1 MEPEYAPDKATQTLS
16 LHKPLTG
23 REAEIVPQTV
33 LTDQEVEA
41 MIREVNPKAHL
52 LRKLPFW
59 MSVSLI
65 SIIGG
70 LVGGLVGGIGVLLLS
85 AFGLSAFLLLFGFMA
100 WGFYYL
106 YHIVPH
112 RLKKKGRREI
122 LNKIEATHDVRFI
135 APLIDLWAGGKNMNY
150 PLIYEIVQTLTPLL
164 PSLTSEN
171 AEALP
176 PKQRK
181 LLYRVLALTP
191 INFSKMQEKVYGELV
206 TDCLVEIIQALTR
219 IGDTGALPTMRSLL
233 KLKGETDWHIRVRG
247 TVQQCLPKLEL
258 IAKEETNAKIL
269 LRPSTFEDRTGETLL
284 RPISLSQ
291 KDNPQT
297 LLRAVDGQEK
307 GEGEEN

>member
-1 MEPEYAPDKATQTLS
+1 MVPHE
-16 LHKPLTG
+16 PLT
-23 REAEIVPQTV
+23 EQQI
-33 LTDQEVEA
+33 EA
-41 MIREVNPKAHL
+41 MVTEINPKGRLFREVPTWLFAPL
-52 LRKLPFW
+52 
-59 MSVSLI
+59 
-65 SIIGG
+65 IGG
-70 LVGGLVGGIGVLLLS
+70 LVGAASVGFI
-85 AFGLSAFLLLFGFMA
+85 AKFGLRVLPYF
-100 WGFYYL
+100 
-106 YHIVPH
+106 IVPFPLFTGLAVWGLYYAYRVVPN

-135 APLIDLWAGGKNMNY
+135 APLIDLWIGDKRANY
-150 PLIYEIVQTLTPLL
+150 ALIYEIIQTLTPLL
-164 PSLTSEN
+164 SFLTPEN

-176 PKQRK
+176 SAQRK
-181 LLYRVLALTP
+181 RLYLLIKMTP
-191 INFSKMQEKVYGELV
+191 GNLSKIQEKMCGELV
-206 TDCLVEIIQALTR
+206 TDCMVEVIQALTR
-219 IGDTGALPTMRSLL
+219 IGDTGALPAMRSLL
-233 KLKGETDWHIRVRG
+233 KLKGGTDWHIRVRD